1 MRGGQARAGGLPGMT
16 DEIGR
21 VETLVASG
29 VSWIV
34 GVAIALGAD
43 ASVVLSLSTERWGD
57 PVANVRFAGVSGLR
71 IADLHSDWGWDLQLT
86 DVSGD
91 GLDDISVRVMD
102 PPLGRIAFFARDVIL
117 E

>member
-1 MRGGQARAGGLPGMT
+1 
-16 DEIGR
+16 
-21 VETLVASG
+21 
-29 VSWIV
+29 
-34 GVAIALGAD
+34 
-43 ASVVLSLSTERWGD
+43 
-57 PVANVRFAGVSGLR
+57 VSGLR